1 MRKVGERMKTSYAV
15 VDLETTGPKFEEG
28 GRIFQFGCS
37 IIEQGE
43 IVTQVDLYINPE
55 TTIPY
60 EIQQLTGVD
69 KKEVK
74 QAPYFDEVASTIFQL
89 LEGKTFVAHN
99 ISFDYSY
106 LVESFRELAGIE
118 WSAPCVDTV
127 QLAQICYPTI
137 ESYRL
142 QDLTQLLEI
151 PHQQIHSA
159 GSDAYATAQ
168 LFLNCL
174 EELEQLP
181 APTLYQMSLFADSLM
196 AETGKVIHDCYQNT
210 LVSQKEKEFIF
221 IEGFALNPIVEKD
234 EDNEQ
239 TQKWNALELYHQ
251 LVEKKVIEYQPLQVQ
266 LIEFM
271 LERLNFGDSINWVE
285 AEPGIGKTLAYLLV
299 SLQLQSQNHPIWIAT
314 STILLQQ
321 QLVDQEIKTLEE
333 SLGISL
339 PIATVKGQEHYLSL
353 SGLAEV
359 LEKYEQY
366 QNQKSSLTVIGL
378 LKWLAH
384 TTSGDLSECNSL
396 FYHREIWEKITR
408 KERQFSKMDFYRRAI
423 RHARKSKMVI
433 TNQAFLVQYLK
444 QTPQRDHFDKPIVI
458 IDEVQQLE
466 HVLESQEQKLLE
478 FDALWQIQM
487 EWNEYH
493 LESYLEMSSTQEHQ
507 SRQINRRLLEICDLY
522 EEWMQMIR
530 KESYPTSVIL
540 LSAEEWEKSIH
551 HQTLAAVKSA
561 CIDLLKRTFDFKCND
576 ELVQKT
582 HACLQ
587 KLVQEM
593 VLLLKQ
599 EEGYVAVSYV
609 LKKGQY
615 SLQLESMKSALKM
628 WREIYGYMYQFIG
641 ISATIPIFTP
651 LFHSI
656 VKQEDGLFLPKT
668 YQNFEHT
675 VFIPTDLPTPSII
688 VTPERVELLARQLL
702 DIYQRKQGRCLVLV
716 HSIEMLEE
724 LEQVL
729 LEHPDIPLLVQRTNQ
744 SSRKVQRKFQQQE
757 SVLLLGVYSFW
768 EGFDS
773 GEVSIDQLIIP
784 KLPFPN
790 PTQLQQ
796 RVIAEEM
803 KLQNRHYF
811 QDYALEKMLQQFY
824 QGLGRMNRPHQE
836 KAEIWILDTRSI
848 NSPYANRVMQC
859 IPNRAKIYSQTF
871 RKLIQKTMKE

>member
-28 GRIFQFGCS
+28 GRIFQFGCT

-43 IVTQVDLYINPE
+43 IITQVDLYINPE

-60 EIQQLTGVD
+60 DIQQLTGVD

-74 QAPYFDEVASTIFQL
+74 QAPYFDEIATTIFQL
-89 LEGKTFVAHN
+89 LDGKTFVAHN
-99 ISFDYSY
+99 ISFDYTY

-142 QDLTQLLEI
+142 QDLTQLLKI

-174 EELEQLP
+174 EELKQLP
-181 APTLYQMSLFADSLM
+181 TPTLQQMLLFADSLM
-196 AETGKVIHDCYQNT
+196 AETGQVIHDCCQNT
-210 LVSQKEKEFIF
+210 SSSLKEFTF
-221 IEGFALNPIVEKD
+221 IDGFALNPIVEK
-234 EDNEQ
+234 EENYEQ
-239 TQKWNALELYHQ
+239 TQKWNALGLYQQ
-251 LVEKKVIEYQPLQVQ
+251 LVEKKVIETQPLQVR

-271 LERLNFGDSINWVE
+271 LERLNYGHSISWLE
-285 AEPGIGKTLAYLLV
+285 AEPGLGKTLAYLLV
-299 SLQLQSQNHPIWIAT
+299 SLQVQSQNHPIWIAT

-321 QLVDQEIKTLEE
+321 QIVEQEIKPLEE
-333 SLGISL
+333 ILGVSL
-339 PIATVKGQEHYLSL
+339 PITTVKGQEHYISL

-378 LKWLAH
+378 LKWLAQ
-384 TTSGDLSECNSL
+384 TTTGDLSECNSL

-408 KERQFSKMDFYRRAI
+408 KEKNLSKMDFYRRAI
-423 RHARKSKMVI
+423 RNARNSKLVI

-444 QTPQRDHFDKPIVI
+444 QAPQRDNFVKPIVM

-466 HVLESQEQKLLE
+466 HVLENQEQKLLE
-478 FDALWQIQM
+478 FDTLWQIQT

-493 LESYLEMSSTQEHQ
+493 LESYLEMSSSQEHQ

-522 EEWMQMIR
+522 EEWMQIVR

-540 LSAEEWEKSIH
+540 LSTEEWKKSIH
-551 HQTLAAVKSA
+551 YQTLEAVKSA
-561 CIDLLKRTFDFKCND
+561 CIDLLKQSFEFEGNN

-582 HACLQ
+582 HVCLQ
-587 KLVQEM
+587 KIVQEM
-593 VLLLKQ
+593 VLFLKQ
-599 EEGYVAVSYV
+599 EEGYVAVSSV
-609 LKKGQY
+609 LRKGQY
-615 SLQLESMKSALKM
+615 SLRIESMKSALKT
-628 WREIYGYMYQFIG
+628 WGEIQSYIHQFIG

-651 LFHSI
+651 LFHLI
-656 VKQEDGLFLPKT
+656 VKKEEGLFLPKT
-668 YQNFEHT
+668 YQNFEHH
-675 VFIPTDLPTPSII
+675 VLIPTDLPTPSII
-688 VTPERVELLARQLL
+688 VTPERVELLASQLIE
-702 DIYQRKQGRCLVLV
+702 IYQRKQGRCLVLV

-724 LEQVL
+724 LEKVL
-729 LEHPDIPLLVQRTNQ
+729 LEHPEISLLVQRTNQ
-744 SSRKVQRKFQQQE
+744 SSRKVQRKFQQQD

-773 GEVSIDQLIIP
+773 GDVSIDQLIIP

-803 KLQNRHYF
+803 KLQERHYF

-836 KAEIWILDTRSI
+836 KAEIWILDSRSI
-848 NSPYANRVMQC
+848 HSPYANRVMEC
-859 IPNRAKIYSQTF
+859 IPNQARVYSQTF
-871 RKLIQKTMKE
+871 RKLIRKTVKE

>member
-43 IVTQVDLYINPE
+43 IVTQVDLYIKPE
-55 TTIPY
+55 TSIPY
-60 EIQQLTGVD
+60 DIQQLTGVD

-74 QAPYFDEVASTIFQL
+74 QAPYFDEIATTIFQL
-89 LEGKTFVAHN
+89 LDGKTFVAHN
-99 ISFDYSY
+99 ISFDYTY

-142 QDLTQLLEI
+142 QDLTQLLKI

-174 EELEQLP
+174 EELKQLP
-181 APTLYQMSLFADSLM
+181 TPTLQQMSLFADSLM
-196 AETGKVIHDCYQNT
+196 AETGQVIHDCCQNT
-210 LVSQKEKEFIF
+210 SSSLKEFTF
-221 IEGFALNPIVEKD
+221 IDGFALNPIVEKEEND
-234 EDNEQ
+234 EQ
-239 TQKWNALELYHQ
+239 TKKWNALELYQQ
-251 LVEKKVIEYQPLQVQ
+251 LVEKKVIETQPLQVR

-271 LERLNFGDSINWVE
+271 LERLNYGHSISWLE
-285 AEPGIGKTLAYLLV
+285 AEAGIGKTLAYLLV
-299 SLQLQSQNHPIWIAT
+299 SLQVQSQNHPIWIAT

-321 QLVDQEIKTLEE
+321 QIVEQEIKPLEE
-333 SLGISL
+333 ILGVSL
-339 PIATVKGQEHYLSL
+339 PITTVKGQEHYISL

-366 QNQKSSLTVIGL
+366 QNQKSALTVIGL
-378 LKWLAH
+378 LKWLAQ
-384 TTSGDLSECNSL
+384 TTTGDLSECNSL

-408 KERQFSKMDFYRRAI
+408 KEKNLSKMDFYRRAI
-423 RHARKSKMVI
+423 RNARNSKLVI

-444 QTPQRDHFDKPIVI
+444 QAPQRDNFVKPIVM

-466 HVLESQEQKLLE
+466 HVLENQEQKLLE
-478 FDALWQIQM
+478 FDTLWQIQT

-493 LESYLEMSSTQEHQ
+493 LESYLEMSSSQEHQ

-522 EEWMQMIR
+522 EEWMQIVR

-540 LSAEEWEKSIH
+540 LSIEEWKKSIH
-551 HQTLAAVKSA
+551 YQTLEAVKSA
-561 CIDLLKRTFDFKCND
+561 CIDLLKQSFEFEGKN

-582 HACLQ
+582 HVCLQ
-587 KLVQEM
+587 KIVQEM

-599 EEGYVAVSYV
+599 EEGYVAVSSV
-609 LKKGQY
+609 LRKGQY
-615 SLQLESMKSALKM
+615 SLRIESMKSALKT
-628 WREIYGYMYQFIG
+628 WGEIQPYMHQFIG

-656 VKQEDGLFLPKT
+656 VKKEEGLFLPKT
-668 YQNFEHT
+668 YQNFEHY
-675 VFIPTDLPTPSII
+675 VLIPIDLPTPSII
-688 VTPERVELLARQLL
+688 VTPERVELLASQLIE
-702 DIYQRKQGRCLVLV
+702 IYQRKQGRCLVLV

-724 LEQVL
+724 LEKVL
-729 LEHPDIPLLVQRTNQ
+729 LEHPEIPLLVQRTNQ
-744 SSRKVQRKFQQQE
+744 SSRKVQRKFQQQD

-773 GEVSIDQLIIP
+773 GDVSIDQLIIP

-790 PTQLQQ
+790 PTKLQQ

-803 KLQNRHYF
+803 KLQERHYF

-836 KAEIWILDTRSI
+836 KAEIWILDSRSI
-848 NSPYANRVMQC
+848 HSPYANRVMEC
-859 IPNRAKIYSQTF
+859 IPNQARVYSQTF
-871 RKLIQKTMKE
+871 RKLLQKKIKE

>member
-55 TTIPY
+55 TSIPY
-60 EIQQLTGVD
+60 DIQQLTGVD

-74 QAPYFDEVASTIFQL
+74 QAPYFDEIATTIFQL
-89 LEGKTFVAHN
+89 LDGKTFVAHN
-99 ISFDYSY
+99 ISFDYTY

-142 QDLTQLLEI
+142 QDLTQLLKI

-174 EELEQLP
+174 EELKQLP
-181 APTLYQMSLFADSLM
+181 TPTLQQMSLFADSLM
-196 AETGKVIHDCYQNT
+196 AETGQVIHDCCQNT
-210 LVSQKEKEFIF
+210 SSSLKEFTF
-221 IEGFALNPIVEKD
+221 IDGFALNPIVEKEEND
-234 EDNEQ
+234 EQ
-239 TQKWNALELYHQ
+239 TKKWNALELYQQ
-251 LVEKKVIEYQPLQVQ
+251 LVEKKVIETQPLQVR

-271 LERLNFGDSINWVE
+271 LERLNYGHSISWLE
-285 AEPGIGKTLAYLLV
+285 AEAGIGKTLAYLLV
-299 SLQLQSQNHPIWIAT
+299 SLQVQSQNHPIWIAT

-321 QLVDQEIKTLEE
+321 QIVEQEIKPLEE
-333 SLGISL
+333 ILGVSL
-339 PIATVKGQEHYLSL
+339 PITTVKGQEHYISL

-366 QNQKSSLTVIGL
+366 QNQKSALTVIGL
-378 LKWLAH
+378 LKWLAQ
-384 TTSGDLSECNSL
+384 TTTGDLSECNSL

-408 KERQFSKMDFYRRAI
+408 KEKNLSKMDFYRRAI
-423 RHARKSKMVI
+423 RNARNSKLVI

-444 QTPQRDHFDKPIVI
+444 QAPQRDNFVKPIVM

-466 HVLESQEQKLLE
+466 HVLENQEQKLLE
-478 FDALWQIQM
+478 FDTLWQIQT

-493 LESYLEMSSTQEHQ
+493 LESYLEMSSSQEHQ

-522 EEWMQMIR
+522 EEWMQIVR

-540 LSAEEWEKSIH
+540 LSIEEWKKSIH
-551 HQTLAAVKSA
+551 YQTLEAVKSA
-561 CIDLLKRTFDFKCND
+561 CIDLLKQSFEFEGKN

-582 HACLQ
+582 HVCLQ
-587 KLVQEM
+587 KIVQEM

-599 EEGYVAVSYV
+599 EEGYVAVSSV
-609 LKKGQY
+609 LRKGQY
-615 SLQLESMKSALKM
+615 SLRIESMKSALKT
-628 WREIYGYMYQFIG
+628 WGEIQPYMHQFIG

-656 VKQEDGLFLPKT
+656 VKKEEGLFLPKT
-668 YQNFEHT
+668 YQNFEHY
-675 VFIPTDLPTPSII
+675 VLIPIDLPTPSII
-688 VTPERVELLARQLL
+688 VTPERVELLASQLIE
-702 DIYQRKQGRCLVLV
+702 IYQRKQGRCLVLV

-724 LEQVL
+724 LEKVL
-729 LEHPDIPLLVQRTNQ
+729 LEHPEIPLLVQRTNQ
-744 SSRKVQRKFQQQE
+744 SSRKVQRKFQQQD

-773 GEVSIDQLIIP
+773 GDVSIDQLIIP

-790 PTQLQQ
+790 PTKLQQ

-803 KLQNRHYF
+803 KLQERHYF

-836 KAEIWILDTRSI
+836 KAEIWILDSRSI
-848 NSPYANRVMQC
+848 HSPYANRVMEC
-859 IPNRAKIYSQTF
+859 IPNQARVYSQTF
-871 RKLIQKTMKE
+871 RKLLQKKIKE

>member
-55 TTIPY
+55 TSIPY
-60 EIQQLTGVD
+60 DIQQLTGVD

-74 QAPYFDEVASTIFQL
+74 QAPYFDEIATTIFQL
-89 LEGKTFVAHN
+89 LDGKTFVAHN
-99 ISFDYSY
+99 ISFDYTY

-142 QDLTQLLEI
+142 QDLTQLLKI

-174 EELEQLP
+174 EELKQLP
-181 APTLYQMSLFADSLM
+181 TPTLQQMSLFADSLM
-196 AETGKVIHDCYQNT
+196 AETGQVIHDCCQNT
-210 LVSQKEKEFIF
+210 SSSLKEFTF
-221 IEGFALNPIVEKD
+221 IDGFALNPIVEKEEND
-234 EDNEQ
+234 EQ
-239 TQKWNALELYHQ
+239 TKKWNALELYQQ
-251 LVEKKVIEYQPLQVQ
+251 LVEKKVIETQPLQVR

-271 LERLNFGDSINWVE
+271 LERLNYGHSISWLE
-285 AEPGIGKTLAYLLV
+285 AEAGIGKTLAYLLV
-299 SLQLQSQNHPIWIAT
+299 SLQVQSQNHPIWIAT

-321 QLVDQEIKTLEE
+321 QIVEQEIKPLEE
-333 SLGISL
+333 ILGVSL
-339 PIATVKGQEHYLSL
+339 PITTVKGQEHYISL

-366 QNQKSSLTVIGL
+366 QNQKSALTVIGL
-378 LKWLAH
+378 LKWLAQ
-384 TTSGDLSECNSL
+384 TTTGDLSECNSL

-408 KERQFSKMDFYRRAI
+408 KEKNLSKMDFYRRAI
-423 RHARKSKMVI
+423 RNARNSKLVI

-444 QTPQRDHFDKPIVI
+444 QAPQRDNFVKPIVM

-466 HVLESQEQKLLE
+466 HVLENQEQKLLE
-478 FDALWQIQM
+478 FDTLWQIQT

-493 LESYLEMSSTQEHQ
+493 LESYLEMSSSQEHQ

-522 EEWMQMIR
+522 EEWMQIVR

-540 LSAEEWEKSIH
+540 LSIEEWKKSIH
-551 HQTLAAVKSA
+551 YQTLEAVKSA
-561 CIDLLKRTFDFKCND
+561 CIDLLKQSFEFEGNN

-582 HACLQ
+582 HVCLQ
-587 KLVQEM
+587 KIVQEM

-599 EEGYVAVSYV
+599 EEGYIAVSSV
-609 LKKGQY
+609 LRKGQY
-615 SLQLESMKSALKM
+615 SLRIESMKSALKT
-628 WREIYGYMYQFIG
+628 WGEIQPYIHQFIG

-656 VKQEDGLFLPKT
+656 VKKEEGLFLPKT
-668 YQNFEHT
+668 YQNFEHY
-675 VFIPTDLPTPSII
+675 VLIPIDLPTPSII
-688 VTPERVELLARQLL
+688 VTPERVELLASQLIE
-702 DIYQRKQGRCLVLV
+702 IYQRKQGRCLVLV

-724 LEQVL
+724 LEKVL
-729 LEHPDIPLLVQRTNQ
+729 LEHPEIPLLVQRTNQ
-744 SSRKVQRKFQQQE
+744 SSRKVQRKFQQQD

-773 GEVSIDQLIIP
+773 GDVSIDQLIIP

-803 KLQNRHYF
+803 KLQERHYF

-836 KAEIWILDTRSI
+836 KAEIWILDSRSI
-848 NSPYANRVMQC
+848 HSPYANRVMEC
-859 IPNRAKIYSQTF
+859 IPNQARVYSQTF
-871 RKLIQKTMKE
+871 RKLLQKKIKE

>member
-55 TTIPY
+55 TSIPY
-60 EIQQLTGVD
+60 DIQQLTGVD

-74 QAPYFDEVASTIFQL
+74 QAPYFDEIATTIFQL
-89 LEGKTFVAHN
+89 LDGKTFVAHN
-99 ISFDYSY
+99 ISFDYTY

-142 QDLTQLLEI
+142 QDLTQLLKI

-174 EELEQLP
+174 EELKQLP
-181 APTLYQMSLFADSLM
+181 TPTLQQMSLFADSLM
-196 AETGKVIHDCYQNT
+196 AETGQVIHDCCQNT
-210 LVSQKEKEFIF
+210 SSSLKEFTF
-221 IEGFALNPIVEKD
+221 IDGFALNPIVEKEEND
-234 EDNEQ
+234 EQ
-239 TQKWNALELYHQ
+239 TKKWNALELYQQ
-251 LVEKKVIEYQPLQVQ
+251 LVEKKVIETQPLQVR

-271 LERLNFGDSINWVE
+271 LERLNYGHSISWLE
-285 AEPGIGKTLAYLLV
+285 AEAGIGKTLAYLLV
-299 SLQLQSQNHPIWIAT
+299 SLQVQSQNHPIWIAT

-321 QLVDQEIKTLEE
+321 QIVEQEIKPLEE
-333 SLGISL
+333 ILGVSL
-339 PIATVKGQEHYLSL
+339 PITTVKGQEHYISL

-366 QNQKSSLTVIGL
+366 QNQKSALTVIGL
-378 LKWLAH
+378 LKWLAQ
-384 TTSGDLSECNSL
+384 TTTGDLSECNSL

-408 KERQFSKMDFYRRAI
+408 KEKNLSKMDFYRRAI
-423 RHARKSKMVI
+423 RNARNSKLVI

-444 QTPQRDHFDKPIVI
+444 QAPQRDNFVKPIVM

-466 HVLESQEQKLLE
+466 HVLENQEQKLLE
-478 FDALWQIQM
+478 FDTLWQIQT

-493 LESYLEMSSTQEHQ
+493 LESYLEMSSSQEHQ

-522 EEWMQMIR
+522 EEWMQIVR

-540 LSAEEWEKSIH
+540 LSTEEWKKSIH
-551 HQTLAAVKSA
+551 YQTLEAVKSA
-561 CIDLLKRTFDFKCND
+561 CIDLLKQSFEFEGNN

-582 HACLQ
+582 HVCLQ
-587 KLVQEM
+587 KIVQEM

-599 EEGYVAVSYV
+599 EEGYVAVSSV
-609 LKKGQY
+609 LRKGQY
-615 SLQLESMKSALKM
+615 SLRIESMKSALKT
-628 WREIYGYMYQFIG
+628 WGEIQPYMHQFIG

-656 VKQEDGLFLPKT
+656 VKKEEGLFLPKT
-668 YQNFEHT
+668 YQNFEHY
-675 VFIPTDLPTPSII
+675 VLIPTDLPTPSII
-688 VTPERVELLARQLL
+688 VTLERVELLVSQLIE
-702 DIYQRKQGRCLVLV
+702 IYQRKQGRCLVLV

-724 LEQVL
+724 LEKVL
-729 LEHPDIPLLVQRTNQ
+729 LEHPEIPLLVQRTNQ
-744 SSRKVQRKFQQQE
+744 SSRKVQRKFQQQD

-773 GEVSIDQLIIP
+773 GDVSIDQLIIP

-803 KLQNRHYF
+803 KLQERHYF

-824 QGLGRMNRPHQE
+824 QGLGRMNRLHQE
-836 KAEIWILDTRSI
+836 KAEIWILDSRSI
-848 NSPYANRVMQC
+848 HSPYANRVMEC
-859 IPNRAKIYSQTF
+859 IPNQARVYSQTF
-871 RKLIQKTMKE
+871 RKLIQKKIKE

>member
-1 MRKVGERMKTSYAV
+1 MKTSYAV

-28 GRIFQFGCS
+28 GRIFQFGCT

-60 EIQQLTGVD
+60 DIQQLTGVD

-74 QAPYFDEVASTIFQL
+74 QAPYFDEIATTIFQL
-89 LEGKTFVAHN
+89 LDGKTFVAHN
-99 ISFDYSY
+99 ISFDYTY

-142 QDLTQLLEI
+142 QDLTQLLKI

-174 EELEQLP
+174 EELKQLP
-181 APTLYQMSLFADSLM
+181 TSTLQQMSLFADSLM
-196 AETGKVIHDCYQNT
+196 AETGQVIHDCCQNT
-210 LVSQKEKEFIF
+210 LSSLKEFTF
-221 IEGFALNPIVEKD
+221 IDGFALNPIVEKEEND
-234 EDNEQ
+234 EQ
-239 TQKWNALELYHQ
+239 TKKWNALELYQQ
-251 LVEKKVIEYQPLQVQ
+251 LVEKKVIETQPLQVR

-271 LERLNFGDSINWVE
+271 LERLNYGHSISWLE
-285 AEPGIGKTLAYLLV
+285 AEAGIGKTLAYLLV
-299 SLQLQSQNHPIWIAT
+299 SLQVQSQNHPIWIAT

-321 QLVDQEIKTLEE
+321 QIVEQEIKPLEE
-333 SLGISL
+333 ILGVSL
-339 PIATVKGQEHYLSL
+339 PITTVKGQEHYISL

-366 QNQKSSLTVIGL
+366 QNQKSALTVIGL
-378 LKWLAH
+378 LKWLAQ
-384 TTSGDLSECNSL
+384 TTTGDLSECNSL

-408 KERQFSKMDFYRRAI
+408 KEKNLSKMDFYRRAI
-423 RHARKSKMVI
+423 RNARNSKLVI

-444 QTPQRDHFDKPIVI
+444 QAPQRDNFVKPIVM

-466 HVLESQEQKLLE
+466 HVLENQEQKLLE
-478 FDALWQIQM
+478 FDALWQIQT

-493 LESYLEMSSTQEHQ
+493 LESYLEMSSSQEHQ

-522 EEWMQMIR
+522 EEWMQIVR

-540 LSAEEWEKSIH
+540 LSTEEWKRSIH
-551 HQTLAAVKSA
+551 YQTLEAVKSA
-561 CIDLLKRTFDFKCND
+561 CIDLLKQSFEFEGNN

-582 HACLQ
+582 HVCLQ
-587 KLVQEM
+587 KIVQEM

-599 EEGYVAVSYV
+599 EEGYVAVSSV
-609 LKKGQY
+609 LRKGQY
-615 SLQLESMKSALKM
+615 SLRIESMKSALKT
-628 WREIYGYMYQFIG
+628 WGEIQPYMHQFIG

-656 VKQEDGLFLPKT
+656 VKKEEGLFLPKT
-668 YQNFEHT
+668 YQNFEHY
-675 VFIPTDLPTPSII
+675 VLIPTDLPTPSII
-688 VTPERVELLARQLL
+688 VTPERVELLASQLIE
-702 DIYQRKQGRCLVLV
+702 IYQRKQGRCLVLV

-724 LEQVL
+724 LEKVL
-729 LEHPDIPLLVQRTNQ
+729 LEYPKIPLLVQRTNQ
-744 SSRKVQRKFQQQE
+744 SSRKVQRKFQQQD

-773 GEVSIDQLIIP
+773 GDVSIDQLIIP

-803 KLQNRHYF
+803 KLQERHYF

-836 KAEIWILDTRSI
+836 KAEIWILDSRSI
-848 NSPYANRVMQC
+848 HSPYANRVMEC
-859 IPNRAKIYSQTF
+859 IPNQARVYSQTF
-871 RKLIQKTMKE
+871 RKLLQKKIKE

>member
-28 GRIFQFGCS
+28 GRIFQFGCT

-43 IVTQVDLYINPE
+43 IITQVDLYINPE

-74 QAPYFDEVASTIFQL
+74 QAPYFDEIATTIFQL
-89 LEGKTFVAHN
+89 LDGKTFVAHN
-99 ISFDYSY
+99 ISFDYTY

-142 QDLTQLLEI
+142 QDLTQLLKI

-174 EELEQLP
+174 EELKQLP
-181 APTLYQMSLFADSLM
+181 NPTVQQMSLFADSLM
-196 AETGKVIHDCYQNT
+196 AETGQVIHDCCQNT
-210 LVSQKEKEFIF
+210 SSSLKEFTF
-221 IEGFALNPIVEKD
+221 IDGFALNPIVEKEEND
-234 EDNEQ
+234 EQ
-239 TQKWNALELYHQ
+239 TNKWNALELYQQ
-251 LVEKKVIEYQPLQVQ
+251 LVEKKVIETQPLQVR

-271 LERLNFGDSINWVE
+271 LERLNYGHSISWLE
-285 AEPGIGKTLAYLLV
+285 AEPGLGKTLAYLLV
-299 SLQLQSQNHPIWIAT
+299 SLQVQSQNHPIWIAT

-321 QLVDQEIKTLEE
+321 QIVEQEIKPLEE
-333 SLGISL
+333 ILGVSL
-339 PIATVKGQEHYLSL
+339 PITTVKGQEHYISL

-366 QNQKSSLTVIGL
+366 QNQKSALTVIGL
-378 LKWLAH
+378 LKWLAQ
-384 TTSGDLSECNSL
+384 TTTGDLSECNSL

-408 KERQFSKMDFYRRAI
+408 KEKNLSKMDFYRRAI
-423 RHARKSKMVI
+423 RNARNSKLVI

-444 QTPQRDHFDKPIVI
+444 QAPQRDNFVKPIVM

-466 HVLESQEQKLLE
+466 HVLENQEQKLLE
-478 FDALWQIQM
+478 FDILWQIQT

-493 LESYLEMSSTQEHQ
+493 LESYLEMSSSQEHQ

-522 EEWMQMIR
+522 EEWMQIVR

-540 LSAEEWEKSIH
+540 LSTEEWKKSIH
-551 HQTLAAVKSA
+551 YQTLEAVKSA
-561 CIDLLKRTFDFKCND
+561 CIDLLKQSFEFEGNN

-582 HACLQ
+582 HVCLQ
-587 KLVQEM
+587 KIVQEM

-599 EEGYVAVSYV
+599 EEGYVAVSSV
-609 LKKGQY
+609 LRKGQY
-615 SLQLESMKSALKM
+615 SLRIESMKSALKT
-628 WREIYGYMYQFIG
+628 WGEIQPYMHQFIG

-656 VKQEDGLFLPKT
+656 VKKEEGLFLPKT
-668 YQNFEHT
+668 YQNFEHY
-675 VFIPTDLPTPSII
+675 VLIPTDLPTPSII
-688 VTPERVELLARQLL
+688 VTLERVELLASQLIE
-702 DIYQRKQGRCLVLV
+702 IYQRKQGRCLVLV

-724 LEQVL
+724 LEKVL
-729 LEHPDIPLLVQRTNQ
+729 LEHPEIPLLVQRTNQ
-744 SSRKVQRKFQQQE
+744 SSRKVQRKFQQQD

-773 GEVSIDQLIIP
+773 GDVSIDQLIIP

-803 KLQNRHYF
+803 KLQERHYF

-824 QGLGRMNRPHQE
+824 QGLGRMNRPHQA

-859 IPNRAKIYSQTF
+859 IPNKAKIHSQTF
-871 RKLIQKTMKE
+871 RKLIQKTIKK

>member
-55 TTIPY
+55 TSIPY
-60 EIQQLTGVD
+60 DIQQLTGVD

-74 QAPYFDEVASTIFQL
+74 QAPYFDEIATTIFQL
-89 LEGKTFVAHN
+89 LDGKTFVAHN
-99 ISFDYSY
+99 ISFDYTY

-142 QDLTQLLEI
+142 QDLTQLLKI

-174 EELEQLP
+174 EELKQLP
-181 APTLYQMSLFADSLM
+181 TPTLQQMSLFADSLM
-196 AETGKVIHDCYQNT
+196 AETGQVIHDCCQNT
-210 LVSQKEKEFIF
+210 SSSLKEFTF
-221 IEGFALNPIVEKD
+221 IDGFALNPIVEKEEND
-234 EDNEQ
+234 EQ
-239 TQKWNALELYHQ
+239 TKKWNALELYQQ
-251 LVEKKVIEYQPLQVQ
+251 LVEKKVIETQPLQVR

-271 LERLNFGDSINWVE
+271 LERLNYGHSISWLE
-285 AEPGIGKTLAYLLV
+285 AEAGIGKTLAYLLV
-299 SLQLQSQNHPIWIAT
+299 SLQVQSQNHPIWIAT

-321 QLVDQEIKTLEE
+321 QIVEQEIKPLEE
-333 SLGISL
+333 ILGVSL
-339 PIATVKGQEHYLSL
+339 PITTVKGQEHYISL

-366 QNQKSSLTVIGL
+366 QNQKSALTVIGL
-378 LKWLAH
+378 LKWLAQ
-384 TTSGDLSECNSL
+384 TTTGDLSECNSL
-396 FYHREIWEKITR
+396 FYHREILEKITR
-408 KERQFSKMDFYRRAI
+408 KEKNLSKMDFYRRAI
-423 RHARKSKMVI
+423 RNARNSKLVI

-444 QTPQRDHFDKPIVI
+444 QAPQRDNFVKPIVM

-466 HVLESQEQKLLE
+466 HVLENQEQKLLE
-478 FDALWQIQM
+478 FDTLWQIQT

-493 LESYLEMSSTQEHQ
+493 LESYLEMSSSQEHQ

-522 EEWMQMIR
+522 EEWMQIVR

-540 LSAEEWEKSIH
+540 LSIEEWKKSIH
-551 HQTLAAVKSA
+551 YQTLEAVKSA
-561 CIDLLKRTFDFKCND
+561 CIDLLKQSFEFEGNN

-582 HACLQ
+582 HVCLQ
-587 KLVQEM
+587 KIVQEM

-599 EEGYVAVSYV
+599 EEGYIAVSSV
-609 LKKGQY
+609 LRKGQY
-615 SLQLESMKSALKM
+615 SLRIESMKSALKT
-628 WREIYGYMYQFIG
+628 WGEIQPYIHQFIG

-656 VKQEDGLFLPKT
+656 VKKEEGLFLPKT
-668 YQNFEHT
+668 YQNFEHY
-675 VFIPTDLPTPSII
+675 VLIPIDLPTPSII
-688 VTPERVELLARQLL
+688 VTPERVELLASQLIE
-702 DIYQRKQGRCLVLV
+702 IYQRKQGRCLVLV

-724 LEQVL
+724 LEKVL
-729 LEHPDIPLLVQRTNQ
+729 LEHPEIPLLVQRTNQ
-744 SSRKVQRKFQQQE
+744 SSRKVQRKFQQQD

-773 GEVSIDQLIIP
+773 GDVSIDQLIIP

-803 KLQNRHYF
+803 KLQERHYF

-836 KAEIWILDTRSI
+836 KAEIWILDSRSI
-848 NSPYANRVMQC
+848 HSPYANRVMEC
-859 IPNRAKIYSQTF
+859 IPNQARVYSQTF
-871 RKLIQKTMKE
+871 RKLLQKKIKE

>member
-1 MRKVGERMKTSYAV
+1 MKTIYAV

-28 GRIFQFGCS
+28 GRIFQFGCT

-43 IVTQVDLYINPE
+43 IITQVDLYINPE
-55 TTIPY
+55 TMIPY

-74 QAPYFDEVASTIFQL
+74 QAPYFDEIATTIFQL
-89 LEGKTFVAHN
+89 LDGKTFVAHN
-99 ISFDYSY
+99 ISFDYTY

-151 PHQQIHSA
+151 PHKQIHSA

-168 LFLNCL
+168 LYLNCL
-174 EELEQLP
+174 EELKQLP
-181 APTLYQMSLFADSLM
+181 TPTLQQMSLFADSLM
-196 AETGKVIHDCYQNT
+196 AETGQVIHDCYQNT
-210 LVSQKEKEFIF
+210 SSSLKEFTF
-221 IEGFALNPIVEKD
+221 IDGFALNPIVEKEKND
-234 EDNEQ
+234 EQ
-239 TQKWNALELYHQ
+239 SQKWNALELYHQ
-251 LVEKKVIEYQPLQVQ
+251 LVEKKVIQHQPLQVQ

-271 LERLNFGDSINWVE
+271 LERLNYGHSISWVE
-285 AEPGIGKTLAYLLV
+285 AEPGLGKTLAYLLV
-299 SLQLQSQNHPIWIAT
+299 SLQVQSQNHPIWIAT

-321 QLVDQEIKTLEE
+321 QLVEQEIKPLEE
-333 SLGISL
+333 VLGISL
-339 PIATVKGQEHYLSL
+339 PIAAVKGQEHYISL

-359 LEKYEQY
+359 IEKYEQY
-366 QNQKSSLTVIGL
+366 QNQKSALTVIGL
-378 LKWLAH
+378 LKWLAQ
-384 TTSGDLSECNSL
+384 TTTGDLSECNSL

-408 KERQFSKMDFYRRAI
+408 KEKNFSKMDFYRRAI
-423 RHARKSKMVI
+423 RNARNSKLVI

-444 QTPQRDHFDKPIVI
+444 QAPQRDNFVKPIVM

-466 HVLESQEQKLLE
+466 HVLENQEQKLLE
-478 FDALWQIQM
+478 FDTLWQIQT

-493 LESYLEMSSTQEHQ
+493 LESYLEMSSSQEHQ

-522 EEWMQMIR
+522 EEWMQIVR

-540 LSAEEWEKSIH
+540 LSTEEWKKSIH
-551 HQTLAAVKSA
+551 YQTLEAVKSA
-561 CIDLLKRTFDFKCND
+561 CIDLLKQSFEFEGNN

-587 KLVQEM
+587 KIVQEM

-599 EEGYVAVSYV
+599 EEGYVAVSSV
-609 LKKGQY
+609 LRKGQY
-615 SLQLESMKSALKM
+615 SLRIESMKSALIT
-628 WREIYGYMYQFIG
+628 WGEIQPYMYQFIG

-656 VKQEDGLFLPKT
+656 VKKEEGLFLPKT
-668 YQNFEHT
+668 YQNFEHY
-675 VFIPTDLPTPSII
+675 VLIPTDLPTPSII
-688 VTPERVELLARQLL
+688 VTPERVELLASQLIE
-702 DIYQRKQGRCLVLV
+702 IYQRKQGRCLVLV

-724 LEQVL
+724 LEKVL
-729 LEHPDIPLLVQRTNQ
+729 LEHPEIPLLVQRTNQ
-744 SSRKVQRKFQQQE
+744 SSRKVQRKFQQQD

-773 GEVSIDQLIIP
+773 GDVSIDQLIIP

-803 KLQNRHYF
+803 KLQERHYF

-848 NSPYANRVMQC
+848 HSPYANRVMEC
-859 IPNRAKIYSQTF
+859 IPNQATVYSQTF
-871 RKLIQKTMKE
+871 RKLIRKTVKE

>member
-43 IVTQVDLYINPE
+43 IITQVDLYINPE

-74 QAPYFDEVASTIFQL
+74 QAPYFDEIASTIFQL

-174 EELEQLP
+174 EELKQLP
-181 APTLYQMSLFADSLM
+181 TPTLQQMLLFADSLM
-196 AETGKVIHDCYQNT
+196 AETGQVIHDCCQNT
-210 LVSQKEKEFIF
+210 SSSLKEFTF
-221 IEGFALNPIVEKD
+221 IDGFALNPIVEK
-234 EDNEQ
+234 EENYEQ
-239 TQKWNALELYHQ
+239 TQKWNALGLYQQ
-251 LVEKKVIEYQPLQVQ
+251 LVEKKVIETQPLQVR

-271 LERLNFGDSINWVE
+271 LERLNYGHSISWLE
-285 AEPGIGKTLAYLLV
+285 AEPGLGKTLAYLLV
-299 SLQLQSQNHPIWIAT
+299 SLQVQSQNHPIWIAT

-321 QLVDQEIKTLEE
+321 QIVEQEIKPLEE
-333 SLGISL
+333 ILGFSL
-339 PIATVKGQEHYLSL
+339 PITTVKGQEHYISL

-378 LKWLAH
+378 LKWLAQ
-384 TTSGDLSECNSL
+384 TTTGDLSECNSL

-408 KERQFSKMDFYRRAI
+408 KEKNLSKMDFYRRAI
-423 RHARKSKMVI
+423 RNARNSKLVI

-444 QTPQRDHFDKPIVI
+444 QAPQRDNFVKPIVM

-466 HVLESQEQKLLE
+466 HVLENQEQKLLE
-478 FDALWQIQM
+478 FDTLWQIQT

-493 LESYLEMSSTQEHQ
+493 LESYLEMSSSQEHQ

-522 EEWMQMIR
+522 EEWMQIVR

-540 LSAEEWEKSIH
+540 LSTEEWKKSIH
-551 HQTLAAVKSA
+551 YQTLEAVKSA
-561 CIDLLKRTFDFKCND
+561 CIDLLKQSFEFEGNN

-587 KLVQEM
+587 KIVQEM

-599 EEGYVAVSYV
+599 EEGYVAVSSV
-609 LKKGQY
+609 LRKGQY
-615 SLQLESMKSALKM
+615 SLRIESMKSALKT
-628 WREIYGYMYQFIG
+628 WGEIQPYMHQFIG

-656 VKQEDGLFLPKT
+656 VKKEEGLFLPKT
-668 YQNFEHT
+668 YQNFEHY
-675 VFIPTDLPTPSII
+675 VLIPTDLPTPSII
-688 VTPERVELLARQLL
+688 VTPERVELLASQLIE
-702 DIYQRKQGRCLVLV
+702 IYQRKQGRCLVLV

-724 LEQVL
+724 LEKVL
-729 LEHPDIPLLVQRTNQ
+729 LEHPEIPLLVQRTNQ

-773 GEVSIDQLIIP
+773 GDVSIDQLIIP

-803 KLQNRHYF
+803 KLQERHYF

-836 KAEIWILDTRSI
+836 KAEIWILDSRSI
-848 NSPYANRVMQC
+848 HSPYANRVMEC
-859 IPNRAKIYSQTF
+859 IPNQARVYSQTF
-871 RKLIQKTMKE
+871 RKLIRKTVKE

>member
-55 TTIPY
+55 TSIPY
-60 EIQQLTGVD
+60 DIQQLTGVD

-74 QAPYFDEVASTIFQL
+74 QAPYFDEIATTIFQL
-89 LEGKTFVAHN
+89 LDGKTFVAHN
-99 ISFDYSY
+99 ISFDYTY

-142 QDLTQLLEI
+142 QDLTQLLKI

-174 EELEQLP
+174 EELKQLP
-181 APTLYQMSLFADSLM
+181 TPTLQQMSLFADSLM
-196 AETGKVIHDCYQNT
+196 AETGQVIHDCCQNT
-210 LVSQKEKEFIF
+210 SSSLKEFTF
-221 IEGFALNPIVEKD
+221 IDGFALNPIVEKEEND
-234 EDNEQ
+234 EQ
-239 TQKWNALELYHQ
+239 TKKWNALELYQQ
-251 LVEKKVIEYQPLQVQ
+251 LVEKKVIETQPLQVR

-271 LERLNFGDSINWVE
+271 LERLNYGHSISWLE
-285 AEPGIGKTLAYLLV
+285 AEAGIGKTLAYLLV
-299 SLQLQSQNHPIWIAT
+299 SLQVQSQNHPIWIAT

-321 QLVDQEIKTLEE
+321 QIVEQEIKPLEE
-333 SLGISL
+333 ILGVSL
-339 PIATVKGQEHYLSL
+339 PITTVKGQEHYISL

-366 QNQKSSLTVIGL
+366 QNQKSALTVIGL
-378 LKWLAH
+378 LKWLAQ
-384 TTSGDLSECNSL
+384 TTTGDLSECNSL

-408 KERQFSKMDFYRRAI
+408 KEKNLSKMDFYRRAI
-423 RHARKSKMVI
+423 RNARNSKLVI

-444 QTPQRDHFDKPIVI
+444 QAPQRDNFVKPIVM

-466 HVLESQEQKLLE
+466 HVLENQEQKLLE
-478 FDALWQIQM
+478 FDTLWQIQT

-493 LESYLEMSSTQEHQ
+493 LESYLEMSSSQEHQ

-522 EEWMQMIR
+522 EEWMQIVR

-540 LSAEEWEKSIH
+540 LSIEEWKKSIH
-551 HQTLAAVKSA
+551 YQTLEAVKSA
-561 CIDLLKRTFDFKCND
+561 CIDLLKQSFEFEGKN

-582 HACLQ
+582 HVCLQ
-587 KLVQEM
+587 KIVQEM

-599 EEGYVAVSYV
+599 EEGYVAVSSV
-609 LKKGQY
+609 LRKGQY
-615 SLQLESMKSALKM
+615 SLRIESMKSALKT
-628 WREIYGYMYQFIG
+628 WGEIQPYMHQFIG

-656 VKQEDGLFLPKT
+656 VKKEEGLFLPKT
-668 YQNFEHT
+668 YQNFEHY
-675 VFIPTDLPTPSII
+675 VLIPIDLPTPSII
-688 VTPERVELLARQLL
+688 VTPERVELLASQLIE
-702 DIYQRKQGRCLVLV
+702 IYQRKQGRCLVLV

-724 LEQVL
+724 LEKVL
-729 LEHPDIPLLVQRTNQ
+729 LEHPEIPLLVQRTNQ
-744 SSRKVQRKFQQQE
+744 SSRKVQRKFQQQD

-773 GEVSIDQLIIP
+773 GDVSIDQLIIP

-803 KLQNRHYF
+803 KLQERHYF

-836 KAEIWILDTRSI
+836 KAEIWILDSRSI
-848 NSPYANRVMQC
+848 HSPYANRVMEC
-859 IPNRAKIYSQTF
+859 IPNQARVYSQTF
-871 RKLIQKTMKE
+871 RKLLQKKIKE

>member
-1 MRKVGERMKTSYAV
+1 MKTSYAV

-55 TTIPY
+55 TSIPY
-60 EIQQLTGVD
+60 DIQQLTGVD

-74 QAPYFDEVASTIFQL
+74 QAPYFDEIATTIFQL
-89 LEGKTFVAHN
+89 LDGKTFVAHN
-99 ISFDYSY
+99 ISFDYTY

-142 QDLTQLLEI
+142 QDLTQLLKI

-174 EELEQLP
+174 EELKQLP
-181 APTLYQMSLFADSLM
+181 TPTLQQMSLFADSLM
-196 AETGKVIHDCYQNT
+196 AETGQVIHDCCQNT
-210 LVSQKEKEFIF
+210 SSSLKEFTF
-221 IEGFALNPIVEKD
+221 IDGFALNPIVEKEEND
-234 EDNEQ
+234 EQ
-239 TQKWNALELYHQ
+239 TKKWNALELYQQ
-251 LVEKKVIEYQPLQVQ
+251 LVEKKVIETQPLQVR

-271 LERLNFGDSINWVE
+271 LERLNYGHSISWLE
-285 AEPGIGKTLAYLLV
+285 AEAGIGKTLAYLLV
-299 SLQLQSQNHPIWIAT
+299 SLQVQSQNHPIWIAT

-321 QLVDQEIKTLEE
+321 QIVEQEIKPLEE
-333 SLGISL
+333 ILGVSL
-339 PIATVKGQEHYLSL
+339 PITTVKGQEHYISL

-366 QNQKSSLTVIGL
+366 QNQKSALTVIGL
-378 LKWLAH
+378 LKWLAQ
-384 TTSGDLSECNSL
+384 TTTGDLSECNSL

-408 KERQFSKMDFYRRAI
+408 KEKNLSKMDFYRRAI
-423 RHARKSKMVI
+423 RNARNSKLVI

-444 QTPQRDHFDKPIVI
+444 QAPQRDNFVKPIVM

-466 HVLESQEQKLLE
+466 HVLENQEQKLLE
-478 FDALWQIQM
+478 FDTLWQIQT

-493 LESYLEMSSTQEHQ
+493 LESYLEMSSSQEHQ

-522 EEWMQMIR
+522 EEWMQIVR

-540 LSAEEWEKSIH
+540 LSIEEWKKSIH
-551 HQTLAAVKSA
+551 YQTLEAVKSA
-561 CIDLLKRTFDFKCND
+561 CIDLLKQSFEFEGKN

-582 HACLQ
+582 HVCLQ
-587 KLVQEM
+587 KIVQEM

-599 EEGYVAVSYV
+599 EEGYVAVSSV
-609 LKKGQY
+609 LRKGQY
-615 SLQLESMKSALKM
+615 SLRIESMKSALKT
-628 WREIYGYMYQFIG
+628 WGEIQPYMHQFIG

-656 VKQEDGLFLPKT
+656 VKKEEGLFLPKT
-668 YQNFEHT
+668 YQNFEHY
-675 VFIPTDLPTPSII
+675 VLIPIDLPTPSII
-688 VTPERVELLARQLL
+688 VTPERVELLASQLIE
-702 DIYQRKQGRCLVLV
+702 IYQRKQGRCLVLV

-724 LEQVL
+724 LEKVL
-729 LEHPDIPLLVQRTNQ
+729 LEHPEIPLLVQRTNQ
-744 SSRKVQRKFQQQE
+744 SSRKVQRKFQQQD

-773 GEVSIDQLIIP
+773 GDVSIDQLIIP

-803 KLQNRHYF
+803 KLQERHYF

-836 KAEIWILDTRSI
+836 KAEIWILDSRSI
-848 NSPYANRVMQC
+848 HSPYANRVMEC
-859 IPNRAKIYSQTF
+859 IPNQARVYSQTF
-871 RKLIQKTMKE
+871 RKLLQKKIKE

>member
-55 TTIPY
+55 TSIPY
-60 EIQQLTGVD
+60 DIQQLTGVD

-74 QAPYFDEVASTIFQL
+74 QAPYFDEIATTIFQL
-89 LEGKTFVAHN
+89 LDGKTFVAHN
-99 ISFDYSY
+99 ISFDYTY

-142 QDLTQLLEI
+142 QDLTQLLKI

-174 EELEQLP
+174 EELKQLP
-181 APTLYQMSLFADSLM
+181 TPTLQQMSLFADSLM
-196 AETGKVIHDCYQNT
+196 AETGQVIHDCCQNT
-210 LVSQKEKEFIF
+210 SSSLKEFTF
-221 IEGFALNPIVEKD
+221 IDGFALNPIVEKEEND
-234 EDNEQ
+234 EQ
-239 TQKWNALELYHQ
+239 TKKWNALELYQQ
-251 LVEKKVIEYQPLQVQ
+251 LVEKKVIETQPLQVR

-271 LERLNFGDSINWVE
+271 LERLNYGHSISWLE
-285 AEPGIGKTLAYLLV
+285 AEAGIGKTLAYLLV
-299 SLQLQSQNHPIWIAT
+299 SLQVQSQNHPIWIAT

-321 QLVDQEIKTLEE
+321 QIVEQEIKPLEE
-333 SLGISL
+333 ILGVSL
-339 PIATVKGQEHYLSL
+339 PITTVKGQEHYISL

-366 QNQKSSLTVIGL
+366 QNQKSALTVIGL
-378 LKWLAH
+378 LKWLAQ
-384 TTSGDLSECNSL
+384 TTTGDLSECNSL

-408 KERQFSKMDFYRRAI
+408 KEKNLSKMDFYRRAI
-423 RHARKSKMVI
+423 RNARNSKLVI

-444 QTPQRDHFDKPIVI
+444 QAPQRDNFVKPIVM

-466 HVLESQEQKLLE
+466 HVLENQEQKLLE
-478 FDALWQIQM
+478 FDTLWQIQT

-493 LESYLEMSSTQEHQ
+493 LESYLEMSSSQEHQ

-522 EEWMQMIR
+522 EEWMQIVR

-540 LSAEEWEKSIH
+540 LSTEDWKKSIH
-551 HQTLAAVKSA
+551 YQTLEAVKSA
-561 CIDLLKRTFDFKCND
+561 CIDLLKQSFEFEGNN

-582 HACLQ
+582 HVCLQ
-587 KLVQEM
+587 KIVQEM

-599 EEGYVAVSYV
+599 EEGYIAVSSV
-609 LKKGQY
+609 LRKGQY
-615 SLQLESMKSALKM
+615 SLRIESMKSALKT
-628 WREIYGYMYQFIG
+628 WGEIQPYIHQFIG

-656 VKQEDGLFLPKT
+656 VKKEEGLFLPKT
-668 YQNFEHT
+668 YQNFEHY
-675 VFIPTDLPTPSII
+675 VLIPTDLPTPSII
-688 VTPERVELLARQLL
+688 VTPERVELLASQLIE
-702 DIYQRKQGRCLVLV
+702 IYQRKQGRCLVLV

-724 LEQVL
+724 LEKVL
-729 LEHPDIPLLVQRTNQ
+729 LEHPEIPLLVQRTNQ
-744 SSRKVQRKFQQQE
+744 SSRKVQRKFQQQD

-773 GEVSIDQLIIP
+773 GDVSIDQLIIP

-803 KLQNRHYF
+803 KLQERHYF

-836 KAEIWILDTRSI
+836 KAEIWILDSRSI
-848 NSPYANRVMQC
+848 HSPYANRVMEC
-859 IPNRAKIYSQTF
+859 IPNQARVYSQTF
-871 RKLIQKTMKE
+871 RKLIRKTVKE

>member
-1 MRKVGERMKTSYAV
+1 MRKVGERMKISYAV

-28 GRIFQFGCS
+28 GRIFQFGCT

-43 IVTQVDLYINPE
+43 IITQVDLYINPE

-60 EIQQLTGVD
+60 DIQQLTGVD

-74 QAPYFDEVASTIFQL
+74 QAPYFDEIATTIFQL
-89 LEGKTFVAHN
+89 LDGKTFVAHN
-99 ISFDYSY
+99 ISFDYTY

-142 QDLTQLLEI
+142 QDLTQLLKI

-174 EELEQLP
+174 EELKQLP
-181 APTLYQMSLFADSLM
+181 TPTLQQMSLFADSLM
-196 AETGKVIHDCYQNT
+196 AETGQVIHDCCQNT
-210 LVSQKEKEFIF
+210 LSSLKEFTF
-221 IEGFALNPIVEKD
+221 IDGFALNPIVEK
-234 EDNEQ
+234 EKNNEQ

-251 LVEKKVIEYQPLQVQ
+251 LVEKKVIQHQPLQVQ

-271 LERLNFGDSINWVE
+271 LERLNYGHSISWLE
-285 AEPGIGKTLAYLLV
+285 AEAGIGKTLAYLLV
-299 SLQLQSQNHPIWIAT
+299 SLQVQSQNHPIWIAT

-321 QLVDQEIKTLEE
+321 QLVEQEIKPLEE
-333 SLGISL
+333 ILGVSL
-339 PIATVKGQEHYLSL
+339 PITTVKGQEHYISL

-366 QNQKSSLTVIGL
+366 QNQKSALTVIGL
-378 LKWLAH
+378 LKWLAQ
-384 TTSGDLSECNSL
+384 TTTGDLSECNSL

-408 KERQFSKMDFYRRAI
+408 KEKNLSKMDFYRRAI
-423 RHARKSKMVI
+423 RNAKNLKLVI

-444 QTPQRDHFDKPIVI
+444 QAPQRDNFVKPIVM

-466 HVLESQEQKLLE
+466 HVLENQEQKLLE
-478 FDALWQIQM
+478 FDTLWQIQT

-493 LESYLEMSSTQEHQ
+493 LESYLEMSSSQEHQ

-522 EEWMQMIR
+522 EEWMQMVR

-540 LSAEEWEKSIH
+540 LSTEEWKKSIH
-551 HQTLAAVKSA
+551 YQTLEAVKSA
-561 CIDLLKRTFDFKCND
+561 CIDLLKQSFEFERNN

-582 HACLQ
+582 HVCLQ
-587 KLVQEM
+587 KIVQEM
-593 VLLLKQ
+593 VLFLKQ
-599 EEGYVAVSYV
+599 EEGYVAVSSV
-609 LKKGQY
+609 LRKGQY
-615 SLQLESMKSALKM
+615 SLRIESMKSALKT
-628 WREIYGYMYQFIG
+628 WVEIQPYMHQFIG

-656 VKQEDGLFLPKT
+656 VKKEEGLFLPKT
-668 YQNFEHT
+668 YQNFEHY
-675 VFIPTDLPTPSII
+675 VLIPTDLPTPSII
-688 VTPERVELLARQLL
+688 VTPERVELLASQLIE
-702 DIYQRKQGRCLVLV
+702 IYQRKQGRCLVLV

-724 LEQVL
+724 LEKVL
-729 LEHPDIPLLVQRTNQ
+729 LEQADIPLLVQRTNQ
-744 SSRKVQRKFQQQE
+744 SSRKVQRKFQQQD

-773 GEVSIDQLIIP
+773 GDVSIDQLIIP

-803 KLQNRHYF
+803 KLQERHYF

-836 KAEIWILDTRSI
+836 KAEIWILDSRSI
-848 NSPYANRVMQC
+848 HSPYANRVMEC
-859 IPNRAKIYSQTF
+859 IPNQARVYSQTF
-871 RKLIQKTMKE
+871 RKLLQKKIKE

>member
-1 MRKVGERMKTSYAV
+1 MKTSYAV

-28 GRIFQFGCS
+28 GRIFQFGCT

-43 IVTQVDLYINPE
+43 IITQVDLYINPE

-74 QAPYFDEVASTIFQL
+74 QAPYFDEIASTIFQL
-89 LEGKTFVAHN
+89 LDGKTFVAHN

-159 GSDAYATAQ
+159 GSDAFATAQ

-181 APTLYQMSLFADSLM
+181 APTLHQMSLFADSLM
-196 AETGKVIHDCYQNT
+196 AETGQVIHDCYQNAS
-210 LVSQKEKEFIF
+210 VSQQEKEFIF
-221 IEGFALNPIVEKD
+221 MEGFALNPIVEKD
-234 EDNEQ
+234 EDDEQ

-271 LERLNFGDSINWVE
+271 LERLNYGHSISWVE
-285 AEPGIGKTLAYLLV
+285 AEPGLGKTLAYLLV
-299 SLQLQSQNHPIWIAT
+299 SLQVQSQNHPIWIAT

-321 QLVDQEIKTLEE
+321 QIVEQEIKPLEE
-333 SLGISL
+333 ILGVSL
-339 PIATVKGQEHYLSL
+339 PITTVKGQEHYISL

-366 QNQKSSLTVIGL
+366 QNQKSALTVIGL
-378 LKWLAH
+378 LKWLAQ
-384 TTSGDLSECNSL
+384 TTTGDLSECNSL

-408 KERQFSKMDFYRRAI
+408 KEKNLSKMDFYRRAI
-423 RHARKSKMVI
+423 RNARNSKLVI

-444 QTPQRDHFDKPIVI
+444 QAPQRDNFVKPIVM

-466 HVLESQEQKLLE
+466 HVLENQEQKLLE
-478 FDALWQIQM
+478 FDTLWQIQT

-493 LESYLEMSSTQEHQ
+493 LESYLEMSSSQEHQ

-522 EEWMQMIR
+522 EEWMQIVR

-540 LSAEEWEKSIH
+540 LSTEEWKKSIH
-551 HQTLAAVKSA
+551 YQTLEAVKSA
-561 CIDLLKRTFDFKCND
+561 CIDLLKQSFEFEGNN

-587 KLVQEM
+587 KIVQEM

-599 EEGYVAVSYV
+599 EEGYVAVSSF
-609 LKKGQY
+609 LRKGQY
-615 SLQLESMKSALKM
+615 SLRIESMKSALKI
-628 WREIYGYMYQFIG
+628 WGEIQPYMHQIIG

-656 VKQEDGLFLPKT
+656 VKKEEGLFLPKT
-668 YQNFEHT
+668 YQNFEHY
-675 VFIPTDLPTPSII
+675 VLIPTDLPTPSII
-688 VTPERVELLARQLL
+688 VTPERVELLASQLIE
-702 DIYQRKQGRCLVLV
+702 IYQRKQGRCLVLV

-724 LEQVL
+724 LEKVL
-729 LEHPDIPLLVQRTNQ
+729 IEHPEIPLLVQRTNQ
-744 SSRKVQRKFQQQE
+744 SSRKVQRKFQQQD

-773 GEVSIDQLIIP
+773 GDVSIDQLIIP

-803 KLQNRHYF
+803 KLQERHYF

-848 NSPYANRVMQC
+848 HSPYANRVMKC
-859 IPNRAKIYSQTF
+859 IPNQATVYSQTF
-871 RKLIQKTMKE
+871 RKLIRKTVKE

>member
-1 MRKVGERMKTSYAV
+1 MRKVGERMKISYAV

-28 GRIFQFGCS
+28 GRIFQFGCT

-43 IVTQVDLYINPE
+43 IITQVDLYINPE

-60 EIQQLTGVD
+60 DIQQLTGVD

-74 QAPYFDEVASTIFQL
+74 QAPYFDEIATTIFQL
-89 LEGKTFVAHN
+89 LDGKTFVAHN
-99 ISFDYSY
+99 ISFDYTY

-142 QDLTQLLEI
+142 QDLTQLLKI

-174 EELEQLP
+174 EELKQLP
-181 APTLYQMSLFADSLM
+181 TPTLQQMSLFADSLM
-196 AETGKVIHDCYQNT
+196 AETGQVIHDCCQNT
-210 LVSQKEKEFIF
+210 LSSLKEFTF
-221 IEGFALNPIVEKD
+221 IDGFALNPIVEK
-234 EDNEQ
+234 EKNNEQ

-251 LVEKKVIEYQPLQVQ
+251 LVEKKVIQHQPLQVQ

-271 LERLNFGDSINWVE
+271 LERLNYGHSISWLE
-285 AEPGIGKTLAYLLV
+285 AEAGIGKTLAYLLV
-299 SLQLQSQNHPIWIAT
+299 SLQVQSQNHPIWIAT

-321 QLVDQEIKTLEE
+321 QLVEQEIKPLEE
-333 SLGISL
+333 ILGVSL
-339 PIATVKGQEHYLSL
+339 PITTVKGQEHYISL

-366 QNQKSSLTVIGL
+366 QNQKSALTVIGL
-378 LKWLAH
+378 LKWLAQ
-384 TTSGDLSECNSL
+384 TTTGDLSECNSL

-408 KERQFSKMDFYRRAI
+408 KEKNLSKMDFYRRAI
-423 RHARKSKMVI
+423 RNAKNLKLVI

-444 QTPQRDHFDKPIVI
+444 QAPQRDNFVKPIVM

-466 HVLESQEQKLLE
+466 HVLENQEQKLLE
-478 FDALWQIQM
+478 FDTLWQIQT

-493 LESYLEMSSTQEHQ
+493 LESYLEMSSSQEHQ

-522 EEWMQMIR
+522 EEWMQMVR

-540 LSAEEWEKSIH
+540 LSTEEWKKSIH
-551 HQTLAAVKSA
+551 YQTLEAVKSA
-561 CIDLLKRTFDFKCND
+561 CIDLLKQSFEFERNN

-582 HACLQ
+582 HVCLQ
-587 KLVQEM
+587 KIVQEM
-593 VLLLKQ
+593 VLFLKQ
-599 EEGYVAVSYV
+599 EEGYVAVFSV
-609 LKKGQY
+609 LRKGQY
-615 SLQLESMKSALKM
+615 SLRIESMKSALKT
-628 WREIYGYMYQFIG
+628 WVEIQPYMHQFIG

-656 VKQEDGLFLPKT
+656 VKKEEGLFLPKT
-668 YQNFEHT
+668 YQNFEHY
-675 VFIPTDLPTPSII
+675 VLIPTDLPTPSII
-688 VTPERVELLARQLL
+688 VTPERVELLASQLIE
-702 DIYQRKQGRCLVLV
+702 IYQRKQGRCLVLV

-724 LEQVL
+724 LEKVL
-729 LEHPDIPLLVQRTNQ
+729 LEQADIPLLVQRTNQ
-744 SSRKVQRKFQQQE
+744 SSRKVQRKFQQQD

-773 GEVSIDQLIIP
+773 GDVSIDQLIIP

-803 KLQNRHYF
+803 KLQERHYF

-836 KAEIWILDTRSI
+836 KAEIWILDSRSI
-848 NSPYANRVMQC
+848 HSPYANRVMEC
-859 IPNRAKIYSQTF
+859 IPNQARVYSQTF
-871 RKLIQKTMKE
+871 RKLLQKKIKE

>member
-28 GRIFQFGCS
+28 GRIFQFGCT

-43 IVTQVDLYINPE
+43 IITQVDLYINPE

-60 EIQQLTGVD
+60 DIQQLTGVD

-74 QAPYFDEVASTIFQL
+74 QAPYFDEIATTIFQL
-89 LEGKTFVAHN
+89 LDGKTFVAHN
-99 ISFDYSY
+99 ISFDYTY

-142 QDLTQLLEI
+142 QDLTQLLKI

-174 EELEQLP
+174 EELKQLP
-181 APTLYQMSLFADSLM
+181 TPTLQQMLLFADSLM
-196 AETGKVIHDCYQNT
+196 AETGQVIHDCCQNT
-210 LVSQKEKEFIF
+210 SSSLKEFTF
-221 IEGFALNPIVEKD
+221 IDGFALNPIVEK
-234 EDNEQ
+234 EENYEQ
-239 TQKWNALELYHQ
+239 TQKWNALGLYQQ
-251 LVEKKVIEYQPLQVQ
+251 LVEKKVIETQPLQVR

-271 LERLNFGDSINWVE
+271 LERLNYGHSISWLE
-285 AEPGIGKTLAYLLV
+285 AEPGLGKTLAYLLV
-299 SLQLQSQNHPIWIAT
+299 SLQVQSQNHPIWIAT

-321 QLVDQEIKTLEE
+321 QIVEQEIKPLEE
-333 SLGISL
+333 ILGVSL
-339 PIATVKGQEHYLSL
+339 PITTVKGQEHYISL

-378 LKWLAH
+378 LKWLAQ
-384 TTSGDLSECNSL
+384 TTTGDLSECNSL

-408 KERQFSKMDFYRRAI
+408 KEKNLSKMDFYRRAI
-423 RHARKSKMVI
+423 RNARNSKLVI

-444 QTPQRDHFDKPIVI
+444 QAPQRDNFVKPIVM

-466 HVLESQEQKLLE
+466 HVLENQEQKLLE
-478 FDALWQIQM
+478 FDTLWQIQT

-493 LESYLEMSSTQEHQ
+493 LESYLEMSSSQEHQ

-522 EEWMQMIR
+522 EEWMQIVR

-540 LSAEEWEKSIH
+540 LSTEEWKKSIH
-551 HQTLAAVKSA
+551 YQTLEAVKSA
-561 CIDLLKRTFDFKCND
+561 CIDLLKQSFEFEGNN

-587 KLVQEM
+587 KIVQEM

-599 EEGYVAVSYV
+599 EEGYVAVSSV
-609 LKKGQY
+609 LRKGQY
-615 SLQLESMKSALKM
+615 SLRIESMKSALKT
-628 WREIYGYMYQFIG
+628 WGEIQPYMHQFIG

-656 VKQEDGLFLPKT
+656 VKKEEGLFLLKT
-668 YQNFEHT
+668 YQNFEHY
-675 VFIPTDLPTPSII
+675 VLIPTDLPTPSII
-688 VTPERVELLARQLL
+688 VTPERVELLASQLIE
-702 DIYQRKQGRCLVLV
+702 IYQRKQGRCLVLV

-724 LEQVL
+724 LEKVL
-729 LEHPDIPLLVQRTNQ
+729 LEHPEIPLLVQRTNQ

-773 GEVSIDQLIIP
+773 GDVSIDQLIIP

-803 KLQNRHYF
+803 KLQERHYF

-836 KAEIWILDTRSI
+836 KAEIWILDSRSI
-848 NSPYANRVMQC
+848 HSPYANRVMEC
-859 IPNRAKIYSQTF
+859 IPNQARVYSQTF
-871 RKLIQKTMKE
+871 RKLIRKTVKE

>member
-60 EIQQLTGVD
+60 DIQQLTGVD

-74 QAPYFDEVASTIFQL
+74 QAPYFDEIASTIFQL
-89 LEGKTFVAHN
+89 LDGKTFVAHN

-127 QLAQICYPTI
+127 QLAQICYPSI

-174 EELEQLP
+174 EELKQLP
-181 APTLYQMSLFADSLM
+181 TPTLQQMSLFADSLM
-196 AETGKVIHDCYQNT
+196 AETGQVIHDCCQNT
-210 LVSQKEKEFIF
+210 PLTPKEFIF
-221 IEGFALNPIVEKD
+221 IEGFALNPIVEKEENND
-234 EDNEQ
+234 QN
-239 TQKWNALELYHQ
+239 QKWNALELYQQ
-251 LVEKKVIEYQPLQVQ
+251 LVEKKIIQNQPLQIQ

-271 LERLNFGDSINWVE
+271 LERLNYGHSISWLE

-299 SLQLQSQNHPIWIAT
+299 SLQVQSQNHPIWIAT

-321 QLVDQEIKTLEE
+321 QIVEQEIKPLEE
-333 SLGISL
+333 ILGLSL
-339 PIATVKGQEHYLSL
+339 PITTVKGQEHYISL

-366 QNQKSSLTVIGL
+366 QNQKSALTVIGL
-378 LKWLAH
+378 LKWLAQ
-384 TTSGDLSECNSL
+384 TTTGDLSECNSL

-408 KERQFSKMDFYRRAI
+408 KEKNLSKMDFYRRAI
-423 RHARKSKMVI
+423 RNARNSKLVI

-444 QTPQRDHFDKPIVI
+444 QAPQRDNFVKPIVM

-466 HVLESQEQKLLE
+466 HVLENQEQKLLE
-478 FDALWQIQM
+478 FDTLWQIQT

-493 LESYLEMSSTQEHQ
+493 LESYLEMSSSQEHQ

-522 EEWMQMIR
+522 EEWMQIVR

-540 LSAEEWEKSIH
+540 LSTEEWKKSIH
-551 HQTLAAVKSA
+551 YQTLEAVKSA
-561 CIDLLKRTFDFKCND
+561 CIDLLKQSFEFEGNN

-582 HACLQ
+582 HVCLQ
-587 KLVQEM
+587 KIVQEM

-599 EEGYVAVSYV
+599 EEGYVAVSSV
-609 LKKGQY
+609 LRKGQY
-615 SLQLESMKSALKM
+615 SLRIESMKSALKT
-628 WREIYGYMYQFIG
+628 WGEIQPYMHQFIG

-656 VKQEDGLFLPKT
+656 VKKEEGLFLPKT
-668 YQNFEHT
+668 YQNFEHH
-675 VFIPTDLPTPSII
+675 VLIPTDLPTPSII
-688 VTPERVELLARQLL
+688 VTPERVELLASQLIE
-702 DIYQRKQGRCLVLV
+702 IYQRKQGRCLVLV

-724 LEQVL
+724 LEKVL
-729 LEHPDIPLLVQRTNQ
+729 LEHPEIPLLVQRTNQ
-744 SSRKVQRKFQQQE
+744 SSRKVQRKFQQQD

-773 GEVSIDQLIIP
+773 GDVSIDQLIIP

-836 KAEIWILDTRSI
+836 KAEIWILDSRSI
-848 NSPYANRVMQC
+848 HSPYANRVMEC
-859 IPNRAKIYSQTF
+859 IPNQARVYSQTF
-871 RKLIQKTMKE
+871 RKLIRKTVKE